1 MTTLIIN
8 NNSKKNKLIR
18 LTNSYNNNKIII
30 MYVYADWCIYCQIFK
45 QSWVEFK
52 KNINN
57 NPKLKEKI
65 LLVELNSDYLKF
77 RKENEILDKLLKNF
91 KLYPT
96 IIFSHNS
103 KISYLVGDNKLIDAN
118 KLIKKSTKN
127 EKKIIRKNSKKAS

>member
-1 MTTLIIN
+1 
-8 NNSKKNKLIR
+8 
-18 LTNSYNNNKIII
+18 

-45 QSWVEFK
+45 QFWVEFK
-52 KNINN
+52 KSINT

-65 LLVELNSDYLKF
+65 LLIEINSIYLKF
-77 RKENEILDKLLKNF
+77 RKENEILDKLLQNF

-96 IIFSHNS
+96 IIYSHNN

-127 EKKIIRKNSKKAS
+127 EKKIIRNNSKKAS

>member
-52 KNINN
+52 KNINS

-77 RKENEILDKLLKNF
+77 RKENEVLDKLLKNF

-96 IIFSHNS
+96 IIYSHNS

-127 EKKIIRKNSKKAS
+127 ETKKNKNKVVKN

>member
-18 LTNSYNNNKIII
+18 LEKAYNNNKIII

-45 QSWVEFK
+45 QSWVSFK
-52 KNINN
+52 KEINK

-65 LLVELNSDYLKF
+65 LLVELNSNYLKF
-77 RKENEILDKLLKNF
+77 RKENEVLDKLLKNF

-96 IIFSHNS
+96 IIYSHNS
-103 KISYLVGDNKLIDAN
+103 KISYLVGDNKLKDTDN
-118 KLIKKSTKN
+118 LIKKSTKS
-127 EKKIIRKNSKKAS
+127 EKKIIRRNSKKAS